1 MTLLPVVERELR
13 VAARRRATH
22 WMRFLAALAV
32 VSIGC
37 ILLIGSGHRVA
48 PHQLSRMVFHATGLV
63 GFGFCLL
70 AGTFLTAD
78 SLGAERREG
87 TLGLLFLTDLRGHD
101 VVLGKLAASSAVAVY
116 AMLAILPVLGLPL
129 LMGGVSP
136 GEFGRLC
143 LALVVTL
150 MLSLGSGLLV
160 SAVCRES
167 RTAMVASFGIMLA
180 LTGGLFLVGW
190 TCWALTRVNP
200 LSGLMVFSPLGAY
213 VGAFETGVIALARY
227 WQSIWILGSLAV
239 VQVAAASWLLPRRWR
254 DRTTERPTSVP
265 HRVPGRE
272 RARGIALERNPFGW
286 LAGRDGFPRP
296 WMRLTLVLL
305 FAVWLGCFVVSYAS
319 RRSSQDEWVVTCLL
333 MAFGLHVVMKGLVA
347 VQASRRL
354 SEDRA
359 SGALELLLAT
369 PLRPERIVEG
379 QWSVLRR
386 QFGVWLGILMVLNFL
401 LLLRFILPGT
411 MHINSREVFIFSSI
425 LLGGAV
431 LVYTDFLALGWTG
444 MALGLRG
451 LRHPRAVLGTLLR
464 VILPP
469 WGLLFLF
476 IFLSL
481 SGGPSREAVITFHIF
496 WWLGSLG
503 LSLALASRHRQ
514 EITCKFRSLAAGE
527 KDGEKIAP
535 GESAG

>member
-13 VAARRRATH
+13 VASRRRATH

-32 VSIGC
+32 VGIGFI
-37 ILLIGSGHRVA
+37 ILVGSGHRVA
-48 PHQLSRMVFHATGLV
+48 PHQLSRTVLHATGLV

-78 SLGAERREG
+78 CLGVERREG

-167 RTAMVASFGIMLA
+167 RTAMVVSFGIMVA

-190 TCWALTRVNP
+190 IGWALTER
-200 LSGLMVFSPLGAY
+200 SFMSELMVFSPLGAY
-213 VGAFETGVIALARY
+213 MEAFGSGSTALSRY
-227 WQSIWILGSLAV
+227 WQSVWILSSLAV
-239 VQVAAASWLLPRRWR
+239 GMVAAASWLLPRRWR
-254 DRTTERPTSVP
+254 DSTAERPWSRARSEP
-265 HRVPGRE
+265 ALG

-286 LAGRDGFPRP
+286 LAGRDLFPHP
-296 WMRLTLVLL
+296 WLRGMLVLL
-305 FAVWLGCFVVSYAS
+305 FGGWLGCMVASYAS
-319 RRSSQDEWVVTCLL
+319 QRPWRDVWLVTCLF
-333 MAFGLHVVMKGLVA
+333 MAFGLHLLMKGLVA

-369 PLRPERIVEG
+369 PLRPEQILEG
-379 QWSVLRR
+379 QWLVLRR
-386 QFGVWLGILMVLNFL
+386 QFGGWLGLVVGLNLL
-401 LLLRFILPGT
+401 LLLRFILPGALT
-411 MHINSREVFIFSSI
+411 ISSRDTFMFSCF
-425 LLGGAV
+425 LLGGTV
-431 LVYTDFLALGWTG
+431 LVCTDFLALGWTG

-451 LRHPRAVLGTLLR
+451 QRHPRAVLGTLLR

-469 WGLLFLF
+469 WVALFLF
-476 IFLSL
+476 IFLSV
-481 SGGPSREAVITFHIF
+481 GARASRQDVTAFYIV
-496 WWLGSLG
+496 WWLGSLV
-503 LSLALASRHRQ
+503 LSLVLARWHRQ
-514 EITCKFRSLAAGE
+514 EITHKFRSLAAGE
-527 KDGEKIAP
+527 TDGEKVTP
-535 GESAG
+535 GESTG